1 MKTCVALCGV
11 LLLASC
17 MSTRQQ
23 EAVLVLHD
31 LMRQGVLS
39 PEQFDTLVQALN
51 PETWWQDLLT
61 LAVGLVSG
69 GGAYL
74 ATNWRRDRLRVS
86 RGEPV
91 GKVQHAD

>member
-1 MKTCVALCGV
+1 MRVLIPLVG
-11 LLLASC
+11 LLLLTSC
-17 MSTRQQ
+17 MTTRQQ

-39 PEQFDTLVQALN
+39 PEQFDTLVQALS

-61 LAVGLVSG
+61 LTVGLLSG
-69 GGAYL
+69 SGAYI
-74 ATNWRRDRLRVS
+74 ATNWRRDRMRVA

-91 GKVQHAD
+91 GKVQAD